1 MSSAPRPDLQFQV
14 DRAVIVETHNR
25 RTEMLLANKNAVI
38 YGAGGAIGA
47 AVASAFAREGAN
59 VFLTGRNL
67 AALDAVAKEIAAADG
82 TAETAGVDALD
93 EQAVERHA
101 DAVVAKTGS
110 LDISF
115 NAIAVPQQ
123 GIQGTPLVEL
133 SAATFSLPVATHTTS
148 HFLTARAAARRMLT
162 QGSGVILTLTA
173 TPARLAAPLVGG
185 MAPAW
190 AGVEALT
197 RSLSAELGPHGIRA
211 VCLRPDAI
219 PETATIDVVFGQ
231 HAKTLGI
238 PAAEFLAMAEGL
250 THRRRLPTLAEVAN
264 AAAFV
269 ASDQASAMTGTVVNL
284 SGGTLVD

>member
-1 MSSAPRPDLQFQV
+1 
-14 DRAVIVETHNR
+14 
-25 RTEMLLANKNAVI
+25 MLLANKNAVI

-47 AVASAFAREGAN
+47 AVAHAFAREGAT

-67 AALDAVAKEIAAADG
+67 AALEVVAKEITAADG
-82 TAETAGVDALD
+82 TAETARVDALD

-101 DAVVAKTGS
+101 DAVVARAGS

-115 NAIAVPQQ
+115 NAIGIPQD

-133 SAATFSLPVATHTTS
+133 SAAAFSLPVATYTTA
-148 HFLTARAAARRMLT
+148 HLLTARAAARHMLT

-185 MAPAW
+185 MAAAW

-197 RSLSAELGPHGIRA
+197 RVLSAELGPHGIRA
-211 VCLRPDAI
+211 VCLRPDGI
-219 PETATIDVVFGQ
+219 PETATIAVVFGQ
-231 HAKTLGI
+231 HANALGI
-238 PAAEFLAMAEGL
+238 PAEQFQAMAEGL

-264 AAAFV
+264 VAAFV

>member
-1 MSSAPRPDLQFQV
+1 
-14 DRAVIVETHNR
+14 
-25 RTEMLLANKNAVI
+25 MLLANKNAVI

-47 AVASAFAREGAN
+47 AVAHAFAREGAN

-67 AALDAVAKEIAAADG
+67 AALEMVAKEVTAADG
-82 TAETAGVDALD
+82 TAETAAVDALD

-101 DAVVAKTGS
+101 DAVVARAGS

-115 NAIAVPQQ
+115 NAIGIPQE

-133 SAATFSLPVATHTTS
+133 SAAGFSLPVATYTTA
-148 HFLTARAAARRMLT
+148 HFLTARAAARRMLA

-185 MAPAW
+185 MAAAW

-197 RSLSAELGPHGIRA
+197 RVLSAELGPHGIRA

-219 PETATIDVVFGQ
+219 PETATIEVVFGQ
-231 HAKTLGI
+231 HASALGI
-238 PAAEFLAMAEGL
+238 PAEQFQAMAEGL

>member
-1 MSSAPRPDLQFQV
+1 
-14 DRAVIVETHNR
+14 
-25 RTEMLLANKNAVI
+25 MLLANKNAVI

-47 AVASAFAREGAN
+47 AVAHAFAREGAN

-67 AALDAVAKEIAAADG
+67 AALEVAAKEITAADG
-82 TAETAGVDALD
+82 TAETARVDALD

-101 DAVVAKTGS
+101 DAVVARAGS

-115 NAIAVPQQ
+115 NAIGIPQE

-133 SAATFSLPVATHTTS
+133 SAAGFSLPVATYTTA

-185 MAPAW
+185 MAAAW

-197 RSLSAELGPHGIRA
+197 RVLSAELGPHGIRA

-219 PETATIDVVFGQ
+219 PETATIEVVFGQ
-231 HAKTLGI
+231 HANALGI
-238 PAAEFLAMAEGL
+238 PAEQFQAMAEGL

>member
-1 MSSAPRPDLQFQV
+1 
-14 DRAVIVETHNR
+14 
-25 RTEMLLANKNAVI
+25 MLLANKNAVI

-47 AVASAFAREGAN
+47 AVAHAFAREGAN

-67 AALDAVAKEIAAADG
+67 AALEVAAKEVTAAGGSAEAAA
-82 TAETAGVDALD
+82 VDALD

-101 DAVVAKTGS
+101 DAVVARAGS

-115 NAIAVPQQ
+115 NAIGIPQE

-133 SAATFSLPVATHTTS
+133 SVAGFGLPVATYTTA

-185 MAPAW
+185 MAAAW

-197 RSLSAELGPHGIRA
+197 RVLSAELGPQGIRV

-219 PETATIDVVFGQ
+219 PETATIEVVFGQ
-231 HAKTLGI
+231 HANALGI
-238 PAAEFLAMAEGL
+238 AAEQFQAMAEGL

>member
-1 MSSAPRPDLQFQV
+1 
-14 DRAVIVETHNR
+14 
-25 RTEMLLANKNAVI
+25 MLLANKNAVI

-47 AVASAFAREGAN
+47 AVAHAFAREGAN

-67 AALDAVAKEIAAADG
+67 AALEVAAKEVTAAGG
-82 TAETAGVDALD
+82 TAEPAAVDALD

-101 DAVVAKTGS
+101 DAVVARAGS

-115 NAIAVPQQ
+115 NAIGIPQE

-133 SAATFSLPVATHTTS
+133 SAVDFSLPVATYTTA

-185 MAPAW
+185 MAAAW

-197 RSLSAELGPHGIRA
+197 RVLSAELGPQGIRA

-219 PETATIDVVFGQ
+219 PETATIEVVFGQ
-231 HAKTLGI
+231 HANALGI
-238 PAAEFLAMAEGL
+238 PAEQFQAMAEGQ

-284 SGGTLVD
+284 TGGTLVD

>member
-1 MSSAPRPDLQFQV
+1 
-14 DRAVIVETHNR
+14 
-25 RTEMLLANKNAVI
+25 MLLANKNAVI

-47 AVASAFAREGAN
+47 AVAHAFAREGAN

-67 AALDAVAKEIAAADG
+67 AALEVAAKEITAAHG
-82 TAETAGVDALD
+82 TAETAAVDALD

-101 DAVVAKTGS
+101 DAVVARAGS

-115 NAIAVPQQ
+115 NAIGIPQE

-133 SAATFSLPVATHTTS
+133 SAAGFSLPVATYTTA

-185 MAPAW
+185 MAAAW

-197 RSLSAELGPHGIRA
+197 RVLSAELGPHGIRA

-219 PETATIDVVFGQ
+219 PETATIEVVFGQ
-231 HAKTLGI
+231 HANALGI
-238 PAAEFLAMAEGL
+238 PAEQFQAMAEGL